1 MFKKTAKKEAMSAP
15 RRITPQ
21 HFFRFLTCPYWV
33 YYEQHGNPEERGEI
47 SPLMMKIME
56 DAVLHEREV
65 ISGFKYVEVVEED
78 LEEKVA
84 NLQKKGEDLIN
95 EASQVRNN
103 MIKRFEEKKE
113 STSESLV
120 SKMDEAFSKLTD
132 LQKKGVEITEDVHQ
146 KYFKKNGKPLAS

>member
-1 MFKKTAKKEAMSAP
+1 MSEDKKGDHFLFGFFLGGLVGAFIIFLLGTKEGKKLAE
-15 RRITPQ
+15 
-21 HFFRFLTCPYWV
+21 
-33 YYEQHGNPEERGEI
+33 
-47 SPLMMKIME
+47 K
-56 DAVLHEREV
+56 LHEKGEM
-65 ISGFKYVEVVEED
+65 FEED

-84 NLQKKGEDLIN
+84 NLQKKGEDLVN